1 MVSFNAVVVAMS
13 SLFVHIP
20 EGAIYNCSDIFH
32 KVEVNDT
39 TPIGH
44 VMVTATGNITQ
55 YNGCGNF
62 LELSN
67 GELVLKSKL
76 TTLCADELPLCRFDT
91 SDCSK
96 TNILLLLT
104 IVRTAYY
111 NISYKEENY
120 KVSIKENTKN
130 ATLLQ
135 IGSDKLGVNL
145 AIGNCYNGDETSW
158 ERQKSFALK
167 TESVPFFWS
176 ASRNRN
182 SLYTYGNIDYEKRTE
197 YALTIEGTY
206 VGINGSATTT
216 IFVEIIDED
225 DQNPTFNITDGID
238 YRLDIAEGD
247 NATVNRPYTTTP
259 VISAYDPDFGIN
271 ATIKYKLRTI
281 TPSAGAYLFTI
292 DPDKGT
298 VNVAEVLDYETQS
311 NYRLIIEAYQVD
323 NPQSRTAQATI
334 NVNVIDID
342 DHKPFFRPDVDEVVL
357 LEHSAVGTH
366 VYNVKALDTD
376 AGENGFI
383 TYRIIGKTEAFELLR
398 IDNISAAL
406 NVKDPAKID
415 RENQENITV
424 IIEPLTHHGE
434 AGQNNLTVNIRL
446 EDINDNNPVFG
457 IPDLSEFSF
466 TYVNQSAGTSIGK
479 VEATDK
485 DTGDNALLYYEIV
498 NGTMNAG
505 NCNNESPFILNKTTG
520 VIVMSRSNLPCD
532 GYRFVVQACD
542 NPNNPIARR
551 CSITTVAVARIANA
565 TVDNPRQDINVTE
578 SVTINTYVAQLMCG
592 GTGLTYKVIPNIA
605 AVPFGV
611 SPSGILKTTG
621 VLDRENI
628 STYEFLVQVY
638 QYGQVKCNFN
648 ISINILDVNDNA
660 PEFHPDTYILYVG
673 NPTEKG
679 LIVGRVRANDSD
691 IGDNGF
697 VNYSFKTKS
706 GQSYLINGSSGEIS
720 LVSPDH
726 VRDIEQLV
734 VIAADQGTPRYEAS
748 AVVYVLSGDAGTS
761 SVPLNT
767 PLQKGQITNKKE
779 SFERGL
785 SEILNQ
791 SVVISHVDAYEKSPH
806 RSRIFIIATE
816 KSVETSTLVR
826 LVYNNYE
833 EIRTLFFSA
842 LETADTK
849 SSHSDL
855 GAPEIG
861 LIVMAVV
868 ILVGTIIA
876 IVFINRQF
884 NSHKRYKKLYETLT
898 KDSSMYESQEVN
910 ATMES
915 ESGSAS
921 TNEQAVIR
929 ENLLFSGDDNNIASE
944 SSYNVGETRVEE
956 STSVKEA
963 MDSLDQSLYSEEN
976 ERQTVVNSEDLT
988 DEAIESNQETP
999 GSSDNVIYANVKMNK
1014 TESDG
1019 SNSLGNTD
1027 TLSNFKAQDVMIEEP
1042 NPDYDR
1048 KEVRFSAEVLDAD
1061 ENKMTPLK
1069 VKDETNSIGE
1079 GDDKS
1084 NIKSVEEGE
1093 DVKNKQTIEGDE
1105 RESDKMHNDYNPTK
1119 DVNEGA
1125 NENLIIGHLLSP
1137 DTDVEVDEIVSPS
1150 HDINSDNNSQV
1161 DFYFA
1166 SEVSTHF

>member
-1 MVSFNAVVVAMS
+1 MTFHSQTMVSFNAIVVAMS
-13 SLFVHIP
+13 SLFVHMP

-44 VMVTATGNITQ
+44 VVVTTTGNITQ
-55 YNGCGNF
+55 FNGCGNF

-67 GELVLKSKL
+67 GKLVLKSKL

-120 KVSIKENTKN
+120 TVSITENTKN

-135 IGSDKLGVNL
+135 IGSDRLGVNL
-145 AIGNCYNGDETSW
+145 AMGNCYNGDETSW

-167 TESVPFFWS
+167 TESVPFFWR

-206 VGINGSATTT
+206 VGIHGSATTT

-225 DQNPTFNITDGID
+225 DQNPTFNIKDGID

-259 VISAYDPDFGIN
+259 VLSAYDQDFGIN

-281 TPSAGAYLFTI
+281 TPSAGAHLFTI

-298 VNVAEVLDYETQS
+298 VNVAEVLDYEKQS

-383 TYRIIGKTEAFELLR
+383 TYRIIVNTEAFELLK
-398 IDNISAAL
+398 IDNISASL

-415 RENQENITV
+415 RENQEIITV
-424 IIEPLTHHGE
+424 IIEPLTQHGE

-457 IPDLSEFSF
+457 IPDLSEFSL

-485 DTGDNALLYYEIV
+485 DTGDNALLDYEIV

-505 NCNNESPFILNKTTG
+505 NCNNDSPFILNKTTG
-520 VIVMSRSNLPCD
+520 FIVMSRSNLPCD

-551 CSITTVAVARIANA
+551 CSISTVAVARKANE
-565 TVDNPRQDINVTE
+565 TVDNPRLDINVTE
-578 SVTINTYVAQLMCG
+578 SVTIDTYVAQLTCG

-628 STYEFLVQVY
+628 STYEFLVQAY

-660 PEFHPDTYILYVG
+660 PEFHPDTYILYLG

-679 LIVGRVRANDSD
+679 LSVGTVRASDSD
-691 IGDNGF
+691 IGDNGI
-697 VNYSFKTKS
+697 VKYSFTTRS
-706 GQSYLINGSSGEIS
+706 GHSYFINGSSGEIS
-720 LVSPDH
+720 LVNQDH
-726 VRDIEQLV
+726 VRDIEQLG
-734 VIAADQGTPRYEAS
+734 VIAADQGTPRYKAS
-748 AVVYVLSGDAGTS
+748 AVVYVISGDGATS

-767 PLQKGQITNKKE
+767 PLQKGQITNKQE
-779 SFERGL
+779 IFERGI

-791 SVVISHVDAYEKSPH
+791 SVVILHVDAYEKSPH
-806 RSRIFIIATE
+806 RSRIFITPTE

-826 LVYNNYE
+826 QVYNNYE
-833 EIRTLFFSA
+833 EIRTLFYFA
-842 LETADTK
+842 LECADTK
-849 SSHSDL
+849 NSDSDL
-855 GAPEIG
+855 GAREIG
-861 LIVMAVV
+861 LIVMAVA
-868 ILVGTIIA
+868 ILVGTTIA
-876 IVFINRQF
+876 MVFISRQYNR
-884 NSHKRYKKLYETLT
+884 T
-898 KDSSMYESQEVN
+898 
-910 ATMES
+910 
-915 ESGSAS
+915 
-921 TNEQAVIR
+921 
-929 ENLLFSGDDNNIASE
+929 
-944 SSYNVGETRVEE
+944 
-956 STSVKEA
+956 
-963 MDSLDQSLYSEEN
+963 
-976 ERQTVVNSEDLT
+976 
-988 DEAIESNQETP
+988 
-999 GSSDNVIYANVKMNK
+999 
-1014 TESDG
+1014 
-1019 SNSLGNTD
+1019 
-1027 TLSNFKAQDVMIEEP
+1027 
-1042 NPDYDR
+1042 
-1048 KEVRFSAEVLDAD
+1048 
-1061 ENKMTPLK
+1061 
-1069 VKDETNSIGE
+1069 
-1079 GDDKS
+1079 
-1084 NIKSVEEGE
+1084 
-1093 DVKNKQTIEGDE
+1093 KQTL
-1105 RESDKMHNDYNPTK
+1105 RPVTVMWKQKLKTSSRKRR
-1119 DVNEGA
+1119 
-1125 NENLIIGHLLSP
+1125 
-1137 DTDVEVDEIVSPS
+1137 
-1150 HDINSDNNSQV
+1150 
-1161 DFYFA
+1161 
-1166 SEVSTHF
+1166 